1 VKIKRVEPIA
11 VSFPMKK
18 PVFLAGVEIR
28 QADNI
33 LVRIEADNAVVG
45 WGEAASAPTMTGET
59 VESMMAAVAY
69 LAAAV
74 EGRPAED
81 IAGAVAAMAT
91 RMYAN
96 NAAKAAIEMA
106 LHDLVG
112 RATGQPAYALL
123 GGKQRS
129 RMAILG
135 VISTGELASDLRE
148 AERKKADGYSAFK
161 IKVGIDKP
169 LVDAERTRR
178 VCEILGREALISSD
192 ANQGWSADEG
202 VQYVR
207 AVADAGLAF
216 FEQPVHA
223 DDIDGMAAVTAASG
237 TIAIGADESIHSL
250 EDIRRHH
257 ARGAARGVS
266 LKTITLG
273 GLRGVMEA
281 GRLCDRLG
289 LNVNVSAK
297 TGESSIACAAATHI
311 AAALPQIAWGL
322 TLSNEGLTDDAT
334 ARPIRIEHGHVE
346 VSDRPGLGIDVD
358 EDRVRRY
365 RRDVP
370 VRQVA

>member
-18 PVFLAGVEIR
+18 PVFMAGVEIR
-28 QADNI
+28 EADNI

-266 LKTITLG
+266 LKTIKLG

>member
-1 VKIKRVEPIA
+1 MKIKRVEPIA

-266 LKTITLG
+266 LKTIKLG

>member
-1 VKIKRVEPIA
+1 MKIKRVEPIA

-18 PVFLAGVEIR
+18 PVFMAGVEIR

-266 LKTITLG
+266 LKTIKLG

-297 TGESSIACAAATHI
+297 TGELSIACAAATHI

>member
-1 VKIKRVEPIA
+1 MKIKRVEPIA

-28 QADNI
+28 LADNI

-266 LKTITLG
+266 LKTIKLG